1 MTGAAAAPFRRAG
14 CRFVTRRLT
23 RRSTPARMQAPIT
36 RTRHAMQALIHLIS
50 HEPLLFLHLACA
62 LAALALGGF
71 VLWGRKGSGTHRWTG
86 KLWVALMGGAALS
99 SAFIGGGQ
107 LPNIQGFSPIHLLT
121 LFVLWQL
128 PLGVRY
134 ARQGNIVAHRRTMR
148 GLYIGGC
155 IVAGLFT
162 LMPGRFLG
170 QLLWTHTLG
179 LMA

>member
-1 MTGAAAAPFRRAG
+1 M
-14 CRFVTRRLT
+14 VSLT
-23 RRSTPARMQAPIT
+23 
-36 RTRHAMQALIHLIS
+36 HLIT
-50 HEPLLFLHLACA
+50 HEHVIFLHLGCA

-71 VLWGRKGSGTHRWTG
+71 ILWGRKGSGTHRWMG

-107 LPNIQGFSPIHLLT
+107 LPNIHGFSPIHALT

-128 PLGVRY
+128 PLGVRH
-134 ARQGNIVAHRRTMR
+134 ARQGNIVAHRKTMR
-148 GLYIGGC
+148 GLYLGGC
-155 IVAGLFT
+155 VVAGLFT

-170 QLLWTHTLG
+170 QLLWKHTFN